1 MITTVSI
8 ARFVWSPFLWLAL
21 VLLSSVIIMFLCH
34 AFDSMAENEAA
45 SDDKGSAEE
54 NEMITDEVA
63 VFTRNYI
70 KIWSGNRYKYVLL
83 PFVLL
88 VIFLI
93 VLFVG

>member
-8 ARFVWSPFLWLAL
+8 ARFIWSPFLWLIM
-21 VLLSSVIIMFLCH
+21 VLISFLIIMFVCH
-34 AFDSMAENEAA
+34 SFDRIAENETEN
-45 SDDKGSAEE
+45 SDSSCADD

-63 VFTRNYI
+63 VFTRSYI

-88 VIFLI
+88 AVYLI
-93 VLFVG
+93 VLFVR

>member
-8 ARFVWSPFLWLAL
+8 ARFIWSPFLWLIL
-21 VLLSSVIIMFLCH
+21 VLFSFLIILFACH
-34 AFDSMAENEAA
+34 AFDRIAEDETEA
-45 SDDKGSAEE
+45 SYSSCAED

-63 VFTRNYI
+63 VFTRSYI

-88 VIFLI
+88 AIYLI